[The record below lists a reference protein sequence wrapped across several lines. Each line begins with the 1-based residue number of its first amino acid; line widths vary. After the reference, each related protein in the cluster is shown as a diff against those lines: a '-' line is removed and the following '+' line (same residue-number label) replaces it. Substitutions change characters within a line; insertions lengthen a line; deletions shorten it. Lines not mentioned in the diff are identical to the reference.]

1 MRSHERLLWQPAGRR
16 VQVML
21 FSGLFGL
28 VLLVAYLHILTGL
41 AFEFHLFFIFPVLL
55 ASWLLGARAGEAMAF
70 LAVGIWIAAD
80 YLLAGEISD
89 SLPFFFNGI
98 VRLAIF
104 YFGASLVG
112 SLRRVLQRE
121 SRLARQDALTALP
134 NRREF
139 YDLGRRA
146 AAQAQRQGAPLTAV
160 FIDLDHF
167 KEANDQYGHE
177 TGDRLLASVADVMR
191 QQVRAT
197 DIAGRLGGDE
207 FALLLPNMGAT
218 AAASYVENLR
228 QRLLAAMR
236 QQHWPVTFSIG
247 VASYEVAPQDFDG
260 LLGKADALM
269 YEVKDSG
276 RDRISQKIYSGE
288 PT

>member
-1 MRSHERLLWQPAGRR
+1 MIQT
-16 VQVML
+16 ML
-21 FSGLFGL
+21 FSGLLGF

-55 ASWLLGARAGEAMAF
+55 ASWLLGARAGLAMAF

-80 YLLAGEISD
+80 YLLVEEFGD
-89 SLPFFFNGI
+89 SLPWFFNGL

-104 YFGASLVG
+104 SFGASLVG
-112 SLRRVLQRE
+112 GLRHVLQRE
-121 SRLARQDALTALP
+121 SRLARQDALTGLP

-146 AAQAQRQGAPLTAV
+146 AAQAQRQDAPLTAV

-167 KEANDQYGHE
+167 KEVNDQYGHE
-177 TGDRLLASVADVMR
+177 TGDHLLASVAEVMR

-207 FALLLPNMGAT
+207 FALLLPNMGAA

-228 QRLLAAMR
+228 QRLLAEMR
-236 QQHWPVTFSIG
+236 QQDWPVTFSIG
-247 VASYEVAPQDFDG
+247 VASYEVAPRDFED
-260 LLGKADALM
+260 LLAKADALM

-276 RDRISQKIYSGE
+276 RDRISQKIYPGE